1 MSQIKQAT
9 DAEPMQP
16 VLTIDLVSDLVSPW
30 CYLGRRRLDRALAR
44 LQGASRPR
52 IRWQPFEIN
61 PAIPPGGMEVDR
73 YLATVFGST
82 AAARDVLKELA
93 SVGEGEGIRFDFDR
107 VRTVP
112 NTLDAHRLILLAEE
126 GDAGD
131 EMAQRLFRGFFEEGL
146 DIGSREVLTE
156 IAGEGGLEAGLV
168 RDYLEGERNRDAVK
182 VREARA
188 RGAGLTG
195 VPTLVLN
202 GRVAVLG
209 VQDPDVIVEAIDQA
223 LFHDLPETPEPGELH

>member
-1 MSQIKQAT
+1 MSQIKHMSTPAHI
-9 DAEPMQP
+9 PP

-30 CYLGRRRLDRALAR
+30 CYLGRKRLDRALAR
-44 LQGASRPR
+44 LQGASRPE

-61 PAIPPGGMEVDR
+61 PAIPPQGMEVGR
-73 YLATVFGST
+73 YLETVFGSAT
-82 AAARDVLKELA
+82 AARDVLAELTT
-93 SVGEGEGIRFDFDR
+93 VGEGEGIRFDFDG
-107 VRTVP
+107 VRNVP

-126 GDAGD
+126 AGHGDR
-131 EMAQRLFRGFFEEGL
+131 MAKALFRGFFEEGL
-146 DIGSREVLTE
+146 DIGDREVLTG
-156 IAGEGGLEAGLV
+156 IASRGGLDTDVV
-168 RDYLEGERNRDAVK
+168 RAYLEGERNRDAVK

-209 VQDPDVIVEAIDQA
+209 VQEPDVILSAIDQA
-223 LFHDLPETPEPGELH
+223 LFHELPESPEPYQIH